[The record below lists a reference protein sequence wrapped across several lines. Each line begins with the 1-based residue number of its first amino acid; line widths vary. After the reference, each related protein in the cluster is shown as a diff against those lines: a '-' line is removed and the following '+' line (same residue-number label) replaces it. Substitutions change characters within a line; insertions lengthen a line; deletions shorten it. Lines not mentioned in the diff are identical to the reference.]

1 MAAVTADIVEVEFRV
16 RTDKYLSDIKSA
28 DSLVTGATGRMETS
42 AAKAGA
48 ALSSIGNGA
57 VPALQRIAAGAN
69 VAERGVNSLAGQTGN
84 LAAQFNDI
92 GVQLAGGQSPFLIA
106 LQQGSQISQVIG
118 NAGAAGAVKALGAAF
133 VSLINPVSLA
143 TIGIITLTGFAVQYF
158 ATLISDGK
166 VSEETLKKQ
175 DDLIRGIADR
185 WGDAVPALKQY
196 VDELD
201 RAKAATDF
209 SEGIQIAIGRQWD
222 EARNSVSEFQLEVA
236 SAVATMNM
244 GGTSIE
250 IITELQSAYGDLA
263 TKVRDGTATQEDMQ
277 RVTTALN
284 NAITTSQIPTLG
296 GLADAWN
303 VVAGAI
309 AEAKAAADEF
319 KAGPTST
326 IEAATRATEAF
337 VAEQTRLNGLT
348 GDQLKLE
355 NEIARVKSDAEDTGA
370 VLTEQQALD
379 IANQRI
385 AAEERRAKAIKDA
398 ATASREGV
406 KLDNAADREAEAVAE
421 LIKKLEFENSLI
433 GMSNEQKAVA
443 NALRQAGAAATAEQ
457 QAAIKRLTLASI
469 AENAQLKQA
478 EELYNSIKSAA
489 DTALTGFLNDIA
501 QGKSATEALSGVL
514 DNLLAKLIDFGIS
527 SALNAIFPGLGTLT
541 SGLSDAGLF
550 RGAIGARASGGPVR
564 AGGSY
569 IVGENGP
576 EMFTPS
582 QGGMIARNGATA
594 ASIGGGRVTLYLA
607 PGLEA
612 QILDQ
617 AAQQSVEIVQSSVPP
632 MIARGSGP
640 AVARSQRNRVA

>member
-1 MAAVTADIVEVEFRV
+1 MAAVTADIVEVRFEAEINS
-16 RTDKYLSDIKSA
+16 YLADIRKA
-28 DSLVTGATGRMETS
+28 DATVAAATARMEKD
-42 AAKAGA
+42 ALAAGA
-48 ALSSIGNGA
+48 AFSRIG
-57 VPALQRIAAGAN
+57 AASGN
-69 VAERGVNSLAGQTGN
+69 TGLTRVASEATQATKGVQGLTMQSAN

-92 GVQLAGGQSPFLIA
+92 AVQLQSGTSPFTIA
-106 LQQGSQISQVIG
+106 LQQGTQISQVLG
-118 NAGAAGAVKALGAAF
+118 QAGAGGVVRALGAAF
-133 VSLINPVSLA
+133 VSIVNPISLA
-143 TIGIITLTGFAVQYF
+143 SIGIIALTGFAVQYF

-222 EARNSVSEFQLEVA
+222 DARNAVSEFQLEVA

-277 RVTTALN
+277 RVTAALN

-337 VAEQTRLNGLT
+337 VAEQARLNGLT
-348 GDQLKLE
+348 SDQLKLE
-355 NEIARVKSDAEDTGA
+355 NEIARVRSDAEDTGA

-457 QAAIKRLTLASI
+457 QAAIERLTLASI

-527 SALNAIFPGLGTLT
+527 TALNAIFPGLGTLT
-541 SGLSDAGLF
+541 SGITSGVA
-550 RGAIGARASGGPVR
+550 GARASGGPVR